1 MSFITFNVN
10 RNHIFFP
17 LLFLTYFLRDLI
29 GEFIKKLNKDK
40 KIIFDNS
47 QISKR
52 VLLEIYILTPSN
64 LFVIFLYLIEKI
76 RAKKINKKFKVIE
89 IIKNNELIY
98 EERTLVGFGK
108 LLKLI
113 VLTATFYSKN
123 FIIFFIFFCE

>member
-52 VLLEIYILTPSN
+52 VLLEIYILTHFP
-64 LFVIFLYLIEKI
+64 IFDRKDKS
-76 RAKKINKKFKVIE
+76 KKH
-89 IIKNNELIY
+89 
-98 EERTLVGFGK
+98 
-108 LLKLI
+108 
-113 VLTATFYSKN
+113 
-123 FIIFFIFFCE
+123 